1 MIRAQLLWR
10 NAQRMLVGLIHPRA
24 HLVVKLRSAAIPN
37 HIIFGTLAFAMM
49 FGITTIA
56 SILLLT
62 ATGMD
67 LISAATGTI
76 ACITNTGPGLGIV
89 GPAGNYASLTDFQ
102 KWVCTAAMLL
112 GRLELFTLLILFTPA
127 FWAR

>member
-1 MIRAQLLWR
+1 M
-10 NAQRMLVGLIHPRA
+10 
-24 HLVVKLRSAAIPN
+24 KLRTVAIPN
-37 HIIFGTLAFAMM
+37 HVIFGTLAFAMM

-56 SILLLT
+56 TILLLT

-67 LISAATGTI
+67 LISAATGAI

-89 GPAGNYASLTDFQ
+89 GPSGNYASLTDFQ

-127 FWAR
+127 FWRR